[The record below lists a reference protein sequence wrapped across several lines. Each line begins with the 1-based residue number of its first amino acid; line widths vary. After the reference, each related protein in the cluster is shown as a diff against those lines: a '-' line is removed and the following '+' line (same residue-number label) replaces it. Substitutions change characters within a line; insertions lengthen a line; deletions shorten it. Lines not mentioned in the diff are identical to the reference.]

1 MPAPA
6 LLTSGHVHFPWM
18 SHCHGYN
25 DKFAVGTSR
34 ATSTLCN
41 PNPNPNLHPKPTL
54 PLTLSLPLAYPYKAH
69 GTSCGT
75 TSDGKTRLTSGTAR
89 ASTRSNFFARQSLKA
104 RLSTTTGAGCFARW
118 AVSRRRGPSSPS
130 RTGGGPC
137 GLVRPGACPPCCTG
151 YAYHS
156 PACCTYQRRRAAC
169 PLGASL
175 YCTHAVRVPASGVPY
190 VPRTVAPQVAV
201 LPKCLARMLHAVH
214 GQGRVRAPP
223 VRLVRPRLQLLQRQL
238 QCQPLGRSQR
248 VPQQHWAHLG
258 QRRRAARGR

>member
-1 MPAPA
+1 MRHY
-6 LLTSGHVHFPWM
+6 LRRKDTLNQRHRSGFYSEQFLRAAIPEGAIKHNHRSWM
-18 SHCHGYN
+18 FCKMG
-25 DKFAVGTSR
+25 R
-34 ATSTLCN
+34 ISTTRTKQSVKDWWRSLR
-41 PNPNPNLHPKPTL
+41 TR
-54 PLTLSLPLAYPYKAH
+54 TARSLPSMLYGLRVPF
-69 GTSCGT
+69 SCV
-75 TSDGKTRLTSGTAR
+75 LY
-89 ASTRSNFFARQSLKA
+89 
-104 RLSTTTGAGCFARW
+104 
-118 AVSRRRGPSSPS
+118 VP
-130 RTGGGPC
+130 
-137 GLVRPGACPPCCTG
+137 
-151 YAYHS
+151 
-156 PACCTYQRRRAAC
+156 QRRRAAC

>member
-1 MPAPA
+1 MRHY
-6 LLTSGHVHFPWM
+6 LRRKDTLNQRHRSGFYSEQFLRAAIPEGAIKHNHRSWM
-18 SHCHGYN
+18 FCKMG
-25 DKFAVGTSR
+25 R
-34 ATSTLCN
+34 ISTTRTKQSVKDWWRSLR
-41 PNPNPNLHPKPTL
+41 TR
-54 PLTLSLPLAYPYKAH
+54 TARSLPSMLYGLRVPF
-69 GTSCGT
+69 SCV
-75 TSDGKTRLTSGTAR
+75 LY
-89 ASTRSNFFARQSLKA
+89 
-104 RLSTTTGAGCFARW
+104 
-118 AVSRRRGPSSPS
+118 VP
-130 RTGGGPC
+130 
-137 GLVRPGACPPCCTG
+137 
-151 YAYHS
+151 
-156 PACCTYQRRRAAC
+156 QRRRATC

>member
-1 MPAPA
+1 MRHY
-6 LLTSGHVHFPWM
+6 LRRKDTLNQRHRSGFYSEQFLRAAIPEGAIKHNHRSWM
-18 SHCHGYN
+18 FCKMG
-25 DKFAVGTSR
+25 R
-34 ATSTLCN
+34 ISTTRTKQSVKDWWRSLR
-41 PNPNPNLHPKPTL
+41 TR
-54 PLTLSLPLAYPYKAH
+54 TARSLPSMLYGLRVPF
-69 GTSCGT
+69 SCV
-75 TSDGKTRLTSGTAR
+75 LY
-89 ASTRSNFFARQSLKA
+89 
-104 RLSTTTGAGCFARW
+104 
-118 AVSRRRGPSSPS
+118 VP
-130 RTGGGPC
+130 
-137 GLVRPGACPPCCTG
+137 
-151 YAYHS
+151 
-156 PACCTYQRRRAAC
+156 QRRRAAC
-169 PLGASL
+169 PLCASL